1 MLNFLFCISLLNF
14 SLAMSKPKIVIVGSA
29 NMDMVIKTDRLPSK
43 GETVLGGN
51 FVTAPGGKGANQA
64 VAAAKLGAQVTFVA
78 RLGTD
83 IFGDKLI
90 NSFDK
95 VDIDTRFIV
104 RDTNHPSGIAL
115 IFVDSN
121 GDNMIAVA
129 PGANDRLAEEDI
141 LKAEPAIAS
150 ADILLTELEIP
161 INTVKYAV
169 KVAKKHRVQV
179 ILNPAPAKKLDK
191 ELLAEIDILTPNE
204 SELEFLTTNKISAEY
219 SIEMV
224 ATLLVRDGVKNVV
237 VTLGDRGS
245 LIVTKVQSKMI
256 PTKRV
261 KVVDTTA
268 AGDAFNGALAFAL
281 ASGQDLEHAVKF
293 ANCVGALTATKLGA
307 QPSLPT
313 MDEVSEFLKSS
324 TEAEWPI

>member
-1 MLNFLFCISLLNF
+1 
-14 SLAMSKPKIVIVGSA
+14 MSKPKIVIVGSA

-90 NSFDK
+90 NSFNK
-95 VDIDTRFIV
+95 VDIDTHFIV
-104 RDTNHPSGIAL
+104 HDTDHPSGIAL

-129 PGANDRLAEEDI
+129 PGANDMLSEEDI

-169 KVAKKHRVQV
+169 KVAKKHQVQV

-191 ELLAEIDILTPNE
+191 ELLAEIDVLTPNE
-204 SELEFLTTNKISAEY
+204 SELEFLTTSKISAEY
-219 SIEMV
+219 SIETA
-224 ATLLVRDGVKNVV
+224 ATSLLRDGVKNVV

-245 LIVTKVQSKMI
+245 LIVTKVQSKTI

-281 ASGQDLEHAVKF
+281 ASGQDLEHAVRF

-324 TEAEWPI
+324 AEVEWPI